1 MVTPQYNF
9 VHILKRLNLMHN
21 KLPTWKHCER
31 GFIWIVTLQDFLHG
45 LKTSWTTLHLSTV
58 DTGSVVKGKSGRQ
71 HNEKKIH
78 RTRSREALWAIG
90 LLVLVF
96 TILRQNLW
104 GSNKKEW
111 NLIIRLRQIF
121 YCLLQQLSLS
131 LYIFFATGKPET
143 WKESHHERD
152 PSVRDIFPYVAC
164 LIIGAGNERRK
175 GILRPSSDAVL
186 LSCRT

>member
-9 VHILKRLNLMHN
+9 VHILKRWTWCIISCPRESTAKEVSYEWSHYRIFSTDS
-21 KLPTWKHCER
+21 KLHELPY
-31 GFIWIVTLQDFLHG
+31 ISPQLTL
-45 LKTSWTTLHLSTV
+45 
-58 DTGSVVKGKSGRQ
+58 VVSQKGKAAGNTMR
-71 HNEKKIH
+71 KKIH

-175 GILRPSSDAVL
+175 GILRPSSDAGL